1 MSTDNTSERPGRRR
15 RHRWRLRALLGFTA
29 LVLAFFVFSRLTPE
43 QARRLGPWGQP
54 LYELVN
60 PPAEYEVSRAG
71 RRLIA
76 DVKTLGGEA
85 RRMEQAPGFLRLVG
99 GTDSFHI
106 RANGTQFGDEDLA
119 RLVQNYG
126 KLIWGLDIRNTN
138 VTDEGLRHL
147 TGLPSLEQLVLG
159 NDDLS
164 GFRGMLPNEPP
175 TSPITDAGLVHLRDL
190 PQLMSLNFSGLPIT
204 DAGLASIGDLPKLG
218 ALYLSRTKVQG
229 QNLAKLKSLPKLAI
243 LYLDNSEV
251 TEKALSQLAGG
262 SNLQFLSLNRLSLTA
277 EALKTLKALPQLRQL
292 EIIGCGL
299 LDEEV
304 DDLRTSKPGLK
315 IQRH

>member
-1 MSTDNTSERPGRRR
+1 MSTDHASECPNRRR
-15 RHRWRLRALLGFTA
+15 RRRWPLKVLLAITALL
-29 LVLAFFVFSRLTPE
+29 LAFFVFSRLTPE
-43 QARRLGPWGQP
+43 QAKRLGPWGQP

-60 PPAEYEVSRAG
+60 PPADYDVSRAG

-85 RRMEQAPGFLRLVG
+85 RRLGQAPGFLRLVG

-106 RANGTQFGDEDLA
+106 RVNGTRFGDEDLA

-159 NDDLS
+159 NDDRS
-164 GFRGMLPNEPP
+164 GVRRMRGIEPP
-175 TSPITDAGLVHLRDL
+175 TSTITDAGLVHLRDL
-190 PQLMSLNFSGLPIT
+190 PQLMSLNVSGLPIT
-204 DAGLASIGDLPKLG
+204 DAGLASIAGLPKLG

-229 QNLAKLKSLPKLAI
+229 QNLGKLKALPKLAI
-243 LYLDNSEV
+243 LYLDNSAV
-251 TEKALSQLAGG
+251 TEQALSQLAGG
-262 SNLQFLSLNRLSLTA
+262 SSLQVLSLNRLTLTA
-277 EALKTLKALPQLRQL
+277 EGLKTLKALPQLRQL

-304 DDLRTSKPGLK
+304 EDLRTSKPGLK

>member
-1 MSTDNTSERPGRRR
+1 MPTDHASEPPTRRR
-15 RHRWRLRALLGFTA
+15 RRRWRLNVLLGLTA

-43 QARRLGPWGQP
+43 QARRLGPWGEP
-54 LYELVN
+54 LYELFN
-60 PPAEYEVSRAG
+60 PPADHDVSPAG

-76 DVKTLGGEA
+76 EVKTLGGEV
-85 RRMEQAPGFLRLVG
+85 RRLGQAPGFLRLFG
-99 GTDSFHI
+99 GADSFHI
-106 RANGTQFGDEDLA
+106 RVNGTRFGDDDLA

-147 TGLPSLEQLVLG
+147 TGLSSLEQLVLG

-164 GFRGMLPNEPP
+164 GSRGIERIQPP

-190 PQLMSLNFSGLPIT
+190 PRLMSLNVSGLPIT
-204 DAGLASIGDLPKLG
+204 DAGLASIDDLPNLG
-218 ALYLSRTKVQG
+218 ALYLSRTKVHG
-229 QNLAKLKSLPKLAI
+229 QNLGKLKWLPKLAI
-243 LYLDNSEV
+243 LYLDKSEV

-262 SNLQFLSLNRLSLTA
+262 SNLQFLSLNSLSLTA
-277 EALKTLKALPQLRQL
+277 EGLKTLKALPGLRQL

-304 DDLRTSKPGLK
+304 VDLRTSKPALK
-315 IQRH
+315 IQRY